1 MKFPTIK
8 SKKDSLYITLFFL
21 FSIACISGLRY
32 EQRLEMQ
39 KGIAEKII
47 RFHVIANSDT
57 KEDQDL
63 KLAVRDAVGIKMS
76 GILKVAGNRS
86 RSETLIRKN
95 MEDMKQTAEKVI
107 AERGYDYDVD
117 ICLTDTDFPVKTY
130 GAYTF
135 PAGNYEALE
144 IVIGAGKGHNW
155 WCVMYPNM
163 CFSDTMY
170 EVIDE
175 DAKSSLKKVLSDEE
189 YQKVLESGD
198 YKVRFRY
205 LTFLNQLCEDNENAY
220 IEKGK

>member
-21 FSIACISGLRY
+21 FSIACIAGLRY

-57 KEDQDL
+57 KADQNL

-76 GILKVAGNRS
+76 GLLKDAADRS
-86 RSETLIRKN
+86 RSEAVIRKN

-144 IVIGAGKGHNW
+144 PYASERKKPDCFGCGGLWLGRVRVPADADRRFLFGCRRRRPAGA
-155 WCVMYPNM
+155 
-163 CFSDTMY
+163 
-170 EVIDE
+170 
-175 DAKSSLKKVLSDEE
+175 
-189 YQKVLESGD
+189 
-198 YKVRFRY
+198 
-205 LTFLNQLCEDNENAY
+205 
-220 IEKGK
+220 

>member
-21 FSIACISGLRY
+21 FSIACIAGLRY

-57 KEDQDL
+57 KADQNL

-76 GILKVAGNRS
+76 GLLKDAADRS
-86 RSETLIRKN
+86 RSEAVIRNN
-95 MEDMKQTAEKVI
+95 MEDIKQTAEKVI
-107 AERGYDYDVD
+107 AEGGYDYDVD

-175 DAKSSLKKVLSDEE
+175 DARSSLKRVLSEDE
-189 YQKVLESGD
+189 YQQVLASGD
-198 YKVRFRY
+198 YQVKFKSFEILKGLY
-205 LTFLNQLCEDNENAY
+205 D
-220 IEKGK
+220 EK

>member
-21 FSIACISGLRY
+21 FSIACIAGLRY

-57 KEDQDL
+57 KADQNL
-63 KLAVRDAVGIKMS
+63 KLAVRDAVGI
-76 GILKVAGNRS
+76 
-86 RSETLIRKN
+86 N

-175 DAKSSLKKVLSDEE
+175 DARSSLKRVLSEDE
-189 YQKVLESGD
+189 YQQVLASGD
-198 YKVRFRY
+198 YQVKFKSFEILKGLY
-205 LTFLNQLCEDNENAY
+205 D
-220 IEKGK
+220 EK

>member
-1 MKFPTIK
+1 MQFPAIK

-21 FSIACISGLRY
+21 FSIACIAGLRY

-57 KEDQDL
+57 KADQNL

-76 GILKVAGNRS
+76 GLLKDAADRS
-86 RSETLIRKN
+86 RSEAVIRKN

-117 ICLTDTDFPVKTY
+117 ICLTDTYFPVKTY

-144 IVIGAGKGHNW
+144 IVIGAGKGITGG
-155 WCVMYPNM
+155 V
-163 CFSDTMY
+163 
-170 EVIDE
+170 
-175 DAKSSLKKVLSDEE
+175 
-189 YQKVLESGD
+189 
-198 YKVRFRY
+198 
-205 LTFLNQLCEDNENAY
+205 
-220 IEKGK
+220 

>member
-1 MKFPTIK
+1 MKFSAIK
-8 SKKDSLYITLFFL
+8 TKKDSLYITLFFL
-21 FSIACISGLRY
+21 FSFACIAGLRY
-32 EQRLEMQ
+32 DQRLEMQ

-76 GILKVAGNRS
+76 GILKEAGDRS
-86 RSETLIRKN
+86 RSEALIREN
-95 MEDMKQTAEKVI
+95 MEDMKQTAKEVI
-107 AERGYDYDVD
+107 AENGYDYDVD
-117 ICLTDTDFPVKTY
+117 ICLTDADFPVKTY

-144 IVIGAGKGHNW
+144 IVIGEGRGHNW

-220 IEKGK
+220 IEEGK

>member
-1 MKFPTIK
+1 MKFPAIK

-21 FSIACISGLRY
+21 FSIACIAGLRY

-76 GILKVAGNRS
+76 GLLKDAADRS
-86 RSETLIRKN
+86 QSEAVIRKN

-107 AERGYDYDVD
+107 TERGYDYDVD

-144 IVIGAGKGHNW
+144 IVIGAGRGHNW

-163 CFSDTMY
+163 CFSNTMY
-170 EVIDE
+170 EVLDE
-175 DAKSSLKKVLSDEE
+175 DARSSLKRVLSEDE
-189 YQKVLESGD
+189 YQQVLASRD
-198 YKVRFRY
+198 YQVKFKSFEILKGLY
-205 LTFLNQLCEDNENAY
+205 D
-220 IEKGK
+220 EK

>member
-1 MKFPTIK
+1 MKFSTIK

-21 FSIACISGLRY
+21 FSIACIAGLRY

-76 GILKVAGNRS
+76 GILKEAGNRS

-205 LTFLNQLCEDNENAY
+205 LTFLNQLCEGNENAY
-220 IEKGK
+220 IEKEK

>member
-8 SKKDSLYITLFFL
+8 SKKDSLYITLFFYFPL
-21 FSIACISGLRY
+21 PALPGYGTSSGLRCKKAS
-32 EQRLEMQ
+32 Q
-39 KGIAEKII
+39 KDI

-57 KEDQDL
+57 KADQNL

-76 GILKVAGNRS
+76 GLLKDAADRS
-86 RSETLIRKN
+86 RSEAVIRKN

-175 DAKSSLKKVLSDEE
+175 DARSSLKRVLSEDE
-189 YQKVLESGD
+189 YQQVLASGD
-198 YKVRFRY
+198 YQVKFKSFEILKGLY
-205 LTFLNQLCEDNENAY
+205 DENS
-220 IEKGK
+220 IEYQAKSV

>member
-21 FSIACISGLRY
+21 FSIACIAGLRY

-57 KEDQDL
+57 KADQNL

-76 GILKVAGNRS
+76 GLLKDAADRS
-86 RSETLIRKN
+86 RSEAVIRKN

-155 WCVMYPNM
+155 WCVLFPAL
-163 CFSDTMY
+163 CLPAAEDTPELGEVLTQGEMDAVQGGEKY
-170 EVIDE
+170 EV
-175 DAKSSLKKVLSDEE
+175 
-189 YQKVLESGD
+189 
-198 YKVRFRY
+198 RFKLWEIY
-205 LTFLNQLCEDNENAY
+205 EWIQENWFS
-220 IEKGK
+220 

>member
-21 FSIACISGLRY
+21 FSIACIAGLRY

-57 KEDQDL
+57 KADQNL

-76 GILKVAGNRS
+76 GLLKDAADRS
-86 RSETLIRKN
+86 RSEAVIRKN

-163 CFSDTMY
+163 CFSDSMY

-175 DAKSSLKKVLSDEE
+175 EAGEKLRKVLTTEE
-189 YQKVLESGD
+189 YEKVLAEGD
-198 YKVRFRY
+198 YQVRMKYFSWLNPY
-205 LTFLNQLCEDNENAY
+205 LEKLAEN
-220 IEKGK
+220 

>member
-21 FSIACISGLRY
+21 FSIACIAGLRY

-57 KEDQDL
+57 KADQNL

-76 GILKVAGNRS
+76 GLLKDAADRS
-86 RSETLIRKN
+86 RSEAVIRKN

-175 DAKSSLKKVLSDEE
+175 EAGEKLRKVLTTEE
-189 YQKVLESGD
+189 YEKVLAEGD
-198 YKVRFRY
+198 YQVRMKYFSWLNPY
-205 LTFLNQLCEDNENAY
+205 LEKLAEN
-220 IEKGK
+220 

>member
-1 MKFPTIK
+1 
-8 SKKDSLYITLFFL
+8 
-21 FSIACISGLRY
+21 
-32 EQRLEMQ
+32 MQ

-47 RFHVIANSDT
+47 RFHVIANSDA

-63 KLAVRDAVGIKMS
+63 KLAVRDAVGIHMS
-76 GILKVAGNRS
+76 ELLKDVSDRS
-86 RSETLIRKN
+86 SSEIVIWKN
-95 MEDMKQTAEKVI
+95 MENMKQTAKKVI
-107 AERGYDYDVD
+107 TDKGFDYDVD
-117 ICLTDTDFPVKTY
+117 ICLKETDFPVKTY

-144 IVIGAGKGHNW
+144 IIIGAGKGHNW

-175 DAKSSLKKVLSDEE
+175 DAKSSLKKVLSDDE

>member
-8 SKKDSLYITLFFL
+8 TKKNSLYITLFFL
-21 FSIACISGLRY
+21 FSIACIAGLRY

-57 KEDQDL
+57 KADQNL
-63 KLAVRDAVGIKMS
+63 KLAVRDAV
-76 GILKVAGNRS
+76 
-86 RSETLIRKN
+86 RKII
-95 MEDMKQTAEKVI
+95 EDMMQTAEKVI

-175 DAKSSLKKVLSDEE
+175 DARSSLKRVLSEDE
-189 YQKVLESGD
+189 YQQVLASGD
-198 YKVRFRY
+198 YQVKIKSVEILKGLY
-205 LTFLNQLCEDNENAY
+205 D
-220 IEKGK
+220 EK

>member
-21 FSIACISGLRY
+21 FSIACIAGLRY

-57 KEDQDL
+57 KADQNL

-76 GILKVAGNRS
+76 GLLKDAADRS
-86 RSETLIRKN
+86 RSEAVIRKN

-117 ICLTDTDFPVKTY
+117 IWLTDTDFPVKTY

-163 CFSDTMY
+163 CFSNTMY

-175 DAKSSLKKVLSDEE
+175 DARSSLKKVLSEDE
-189 YQKVLESGD
+189 YQQVLASGD
-198 YKVRFRY
+198 YQVKFKSFEILKGLY
-205 LTFLNQLCEDNENAY
+205 D
-220 IEKGK
+220 EK

>member
-1 MKFPTIK
+1 MQFPAIK

-21 FSIACISGLRY
+21 FSIACIAGLRY

-57 KEDQDL
+57 KADQNL

-76 GILKVAGNRS
+76 GLLKDAADRS
-86 RSETLIRKN
+86 RSEAVIRKN

>member
-21 FSIACISGLRY
+21 FSIACIAGLRY

-57 KEDQDL
+57 KADQNL

-76 GILKVAGNRS
+76 GLLKDAADRS
-86 RSETLIRKN
+86 RSEAVIRKN

-144 IVIGAGKGHNW
+144 ITLGDGSGHNW
-155 WCVMYPNM
+155 WCVLYPNM
-163 CFSDTMY
+163 CFRGSVY
-170 EVIDE
+170 EVVDD
-175 DAKSSLKKVLSDEE
+175 DAKENLKEVLTPDE
-189 YQKVLESGD
+189 YESVFDSGKYEIKLKILD
-198 YKVRFRY
+198 IFR
-205 LTFLNQLCEDNENAY
+205 
-220 IEKGK
+220 

>member
-8 SKKDSLYITLFFL
+8 TKKDSLYITLFFL
-21 FSIACISGLRY
+21 FSIACIAGLRY

-57 KEDQDL
+57 KADQNL

-76 GILKVAGNRS
+76 GLLKDAADRS
-86 RSETLIRKN
+86 RSEAVIRKN

-144 IVIGAGKGHNW
+144 ITLGDGAGHNW
-155 WCVMYPNM
+155 WCVLYPNM
-163 CFSDTMY
+163 CFRGSVY
-170 EVIDE
+170 EVVDD
-175 DAKSSLKKVLSDEE
+175 DAKENLKEVLTPDE
-189 YQKVLESGD
+189 YESIFDSGKYEIKLKILD
-198 YKVRFRY
+198 IFR
-205 LTFLNQLCEDNENAY
+205 
-220 IEKGK
+220 

>member
-21 FSIACISGLRY
+21 FSIACIAGLRY

-57 KEDQDL
+57 KADQNL

-76 GILKVAGNRS
+76 GLLKDAADRS
-86 RSETLIRKN
+86 RAEAVIRKN

-107 AERGYDYDVD
+107 AEGGYDYDVD

-135 PAGNYEALE
+135 PAGNYETLE
-144 IVIGAGKGHNW
+144 IVIGAGRGHNW

-175 DAKSSLKKVLSDEE
+175 DAKSSLKRVLSEDE
-189 YQKVLESGD
+189 YQQVLASGD
-198 YKVRFRY
+198 YQVKFKSFEILKGLY
-205 LTFLNQLCEDNENAY
+205 D
-220 IEKGK
+220 EK

>member
-1 MKFPTIK
+1 MQFPTIK
-8 SKKDSLYITLFFL
+8 TKKDSLYITLFFL
-21 FSIACISGLRY
+21 FSIACIAGLRY

-57 KEDQDL
+57 KADQNL

-76 GILKVAGNRS
+76 GLLKDAADRS
-86 RSETLIRKN
+86 RSEAVIRKN

-175 DAKSSLKKVLSDEE
+175 EAGEKLRKVLTTEE
-189 YQKVLESGD
+189 YEKVLAEGD
-198 YKVRFRY
+198 YQVRMKYFSWLNPY
-205 LTFLNQLCEDNENAY
+205 LEKLAEN
-220 IEKGK
+220 

>member
-21 FSIACISGLRY
+21 FSIACIAGLRY

-76 GILKVAGNRS
+76 GILKEAGNRS

>member
-8 SKKDSLYITLFFL
+8 TKKDSLYITLFFL
-21 FSIACISGLRY
+21 FSIACIAGLRY

-76 GILKVAGNRS
+76 GLLKDAADRS
-86 RSETLIRKN
+86 RSEAVIRKN
-95 MEDMKQTAEKVI
+95 LEDMKQTAEKVI
-107 AERGYDYDVD
+107 AERDDDYDVD

-175 DAKSSLKKVLSDEE
+175 DARSSLKRVLSEDE
-189 YQKVLESGD
+189 YQQVLASGD
-198 YKVRFRY
+198 YQVKFKSFEILKGLY
-205 LTFLNQLCEDNENAY
+205 D
-220 IEKGK
+220 EK

>member
-21 FSIACISGLRY
+21 FSIACIAGLRY
-32 EQRLEMQ
+32 EQRFEMQ

-57 KEDQDL
+57 KADQNL

-76 GILKVAGNRS
+76 GLLKDAADRS
-86 RSETLIRKN
+86 RSEAVIRKN

-170 EVIDE
+170 EVID
-175 DAKSSLKKVLSDEE
+175 
-189 YQKVLESGD
+189 
-198 YKVRFRY
+198 
-205 LTFLNQLCEDNENAY
+205 
-220 IEKGK
+220 

>member
-21 FSIACISGLRY
+21 FSIACIAGLRY

-57 KEDQDL
+57 KADQNL

-76 GILKVAGNRS
+76 GLLKDAADRS
-86 RSETLIRKN
+86 RSEAVIRKN

-107 AERGYDYDVD
+107 AERGYDDDVD

-163 CFSDTMY
+163 CFSNTMY

-175 DAKSSLKKVLSDEE
+175 DARSSLKKVLSEDE
-189 YQKVLESGD
+189 YQQVLASGD
-198 YKVRFRY
+198 YQVKFKSFEILKGLY
-205 LTFLNQLCEDNENAY
+205 D
-220 IEKGK
+220 EK

>member
-21 FSIACISGLRY
+21 FSIACIAGLRY

-57 KEDQDL
+57 KADQNL

-76 GILKVAGNRS
+76 GLLKDAADRS
-86 RSETLIRKN
+86 RSEAVIRKN

-107 AERGYDYDVD
+107 AERGYYDVD

-175 DAKSSLKKVLSDEE
+175 DARSSLKRVLSEDE
-189 YQKVLESGD
+189 YQQVLASGD
-198 YKVRFRY
+198 YQVKFKSFEILKGLY
-205 LTFLNQLCEDNENAY
+205 D
-220 IEKGK
+220 EK

>member
-21 FSIACISGLRY
+21 FSIACIAGLRY

-57 KEDQDL
+57 KADQNL

-76 GILKVAGNRS
+76 GLLKDAADRS
-86 RSETLIRKN
+86 RSEAVIRKN

-155 WCVMYPNM
+155 WCVMYPPLCLNGEAVEQKNSEM
-163 CFSDTMY
+163 
-170 EVIDE
+170 
-175 DAKSSLKKVLSDEE
+175 LKNTLSDESYE
-189 YQKVLESGD
+189 IVVLSEENNKIPEFKFKVVELLSD
-198 YKVRFRY
+198 LK
-205 LTFLNQLCEDNENAY
+205 
-220 IEKGK
+220 

>member
-21 FSIACISGLRY
+21 FSIACIAGLRY

-76 GILKVAGNRS
+76 GILKEAGNRS

-107 AERGYDYDVD
+107 VERGYDYDVD

>member
-21 FSIACISGLRY
+21 FSIACIAGLRY

-57 KEDQDL
+57 KADQNL

-76 GILKVAGNRS
+76 GLLKDAADRS
-86 RSETLIRKN
+86 RSEAVIRKN

-163 CFSDTMY
+163 CFQGSMY

-175 DAKSSLKKVLSDEE
+175 KAETSLQEVLTQEE
-189 YQKVLESGD
+189 YDSIIEDSD
-198 YKVRFRY
+198 YKIQFKY
-205 LTFLNQLCEDNENAY
+205 LSFLNHYL
-220 IEKGK
+220 

>member
-21 FSIACISGLRY
+21 FSIACIAGLRY

-57 KEDQDL
+57 KADQNL

-76 GILKVAGNRS
+76 GLLKDAADRS
-86 RSETLIRKN
+86 RSEAVIRKN
-95 MEDMKQTAEKVI
+95 ME
-107 AERGYDYDVD
+107 D

-175 DAKSSLKKVLSDEE
+175 DARSSLKRVLSEDE
-189 YQKVLESGD
+189 YQQVLASGD
-198 YKVRFRY
+198 YQVKFKSFEILKGLY
-205 LTFLNQLCEDNENAY
+205 D
-220 IEKGK
+220 EK

>member
-21 FSIACISGLRY
+21 FSIACIAGLRY

-57 KEDQDL
+57 KADQNL

-76 GILKVAGNRS
+76 GLLKDAADRS
-86 RSETLIRKN
+86 QSEAVIRKN

-107 AERGYDYDVD
+107 TERGYDYDVD

-144 IVIGAGKGHNW
+144 IVIGAGRGHNW

-163 CFSDTMY
+163 CFSNTMY
-170 EVIDE
+170 EVLDE
-175 DAKSSLKKVLSDEE
+175 DARSSLKRVLSEDE
-189 YQKVLESGD
+189 YQQVLASGD
-198 YKVRFRY
+198 YQVKFKSFEILKGLY
-205 LTFLNQLCEDNENAY
+205 D
-220 IEKGK
+220 EK

>member
-1 MKFPTIK
+1 MQFPTIK
-8 SKKDSLYITLFFL
+8 TKKNSLYITLFFL
-21 FSIACISGLRY
+21 FSIACIAGLRY

-39 KGIAEKII
+39 KGIAEKLI

-57 KEDQDL
+57 KADQNL

-76 GILKVAGNRS
+76 GLLKDAADRS
-86 RSETLIRKN
+86 RSEAVIRKN

-155 WCVMYPNM
+155 WCVLYPNL
-163 CFSDTMY
+163 CFIDAVHAVVPEDGKKELQ
-170 EVIDE
+170 EVLTEEEYDLVTS
-175 DAKSSLKKVLSDEE
+175 DAKV
-189 YQKVLESGD
+189 
-198 YKVRFRY
+198 KVRWF
-205 LTFLNQLCEDNENAY
+205 FFP
-220 IEKGK
+220 EKDDK

>member
-8 SKKDSLYITLFFL
+8 TKKDSLYITLFFL
-21 FSIACISGLRY
+21 FSIACIAGLRY

-57 KEDQDL
+57 KADQDL

-76 GILKVAGNRS
+76 GLLKDATDRS
-86 RSETLIRKN
+86 RSETVIREN
-95 MEDMKQTAEKVI
+95 MEDMKRTAEKVI
-107 AERGYDYDVD
+107 AESGYDYDVD

-144 IVIGAGKGHNW
+144 IVIGEGKGHNW

-175 DAKSSLKKVLSDEE
+175 DAKSSLKRVLSEDE
-189 YQKVLESGD
+189 YQQVLASGD
-198 YKVRFRY
+198 YQVKFKSFEILKELY
-205 LTFLNQLCEDNENAY
+205 D
-220 IEKGK
+220 EK

>member
-21 FSIACISGLRY
+21 FSIACIAGLRY

-76 GILKVAGNRS
+76 GLLKDAADRS
-86 RSETLIRKN
+86 RSEAVIRKN

-107 AERGYDYDVD
+107 SERGYDYDVD

-144 IVIGAGKGHNW
+144 IVIGAGRGHNW

-163 CFSDTMY
+163 CFSNTMY

-175 DAKSSLKKVLSDEE
+175 DARSSLKRVLSEDE
-189 YQKVLESGD
+189 YQQVLASGD
-198 YKVRFRY
+198 YQVKFKSFEILKGLY
-205 LTFLNQLCEDNENAY
+205 D
-220 IEKGK
+220 EK